1 MSPHHSQTK
10 PNHQNNYLPTPR
22 PTQSSHPMSTPRTAA
37 PNACL
42 LAVLLIVRSASGV
55 SFTFHYPPK
64 PQIDAS
70 PSPSPSSR
78 PPHVPHASG
87 GPAHPATAYT
97 DSDSHSHSGTSNSD
111 GGSSGDEDDD
121 RQSRTTLQDL
131 GAAVFP
137 GAARTATERSD
148 SGSRTQSY
156 AGGGHKRR
164 NRKEE
169 GEEGR
174 KEGAEEGVE
183 PPWETVLGFRAD
195 FLAGLLAPKASM
207 CRTRF
212 EMTVDDVVFLGFPLH
227 VRPDG
232 TWRKKKKRRRGSG
245 DEEGNDEEEEEEE
258 ENESREGS
266 KMEEQGREV
275 EQNGHEK
282 QVNGNGEN
290 REAEKGHVNDQGHNH
305 DEKDDDEHN
314 STTGGGM
321 SMFHV
326 VFVLNPP
333 ELEYHF
339 RTQEIFDY
347 VVKRFARALKY
358 EQAKDGYVWRE
369 AGKINTLREKAV
381 QEGLFI

>member
-1 MSPHHSQTK
+1 
-10 PNHQNNYLPTPR
+10 
-22 PTQSSHPMSTPRTAA
+22 MSTPRTIT

-42 LAVLLIVRSASGV
+42 LAVLLIVRSTSGV
-55 SFTFHYPPK
+55 SFAFHYPPK

-70 PSPSPSSR
+70 PSTSSLSR
-78 PPHVPHASG
+78 SHAPHSSG

-97 DSDSHSHSGTSNSD
+97 DSDSHSHSGTSNTD
-111 GGSSGDEDDD
+111 GSSGDEDDD
-121 RQSRTTLQDL
+121 RQSRTTLQDI
-131 GAAVFP
+131 GVATIP
-137 GAARTATERSD
+137 GAGRTATERSD

-156 AGGGHKRR
+156 AGGGHRR
-164 NRKEE
+164 RIRKEE
-169 GEEGR
+169 EEGER
-174 KEGAEEGVE
+174 KEGAESGGD

-232 TWRKKKKRRRGSG
+232 TWRRRKKRRRESG
-245 DEEGNDEEEEEEE
+245 GAEEVDEGEEEYEGEEGDGEGVEAGEETAGVEEEE
-258 ENESREGS
+258 RDT
-266 KMEEQGREV
+266 
-275 EQNGHEK
+275 EQNGYENE
-282 QVNGNGEN
+282 VNGNGVNGEP
-290 REAEKGHVNDQGHNH
+290 EEGHGNNQDHSE
-305 DEKDDDEHN
+305 DEKDDDEHS
-314 STTGGGM
+314 STAGGGM

-369 AGKINTLREKAV
+369 AGKINALREKAV
-381 QEGLFI
+381 QEGLFTCPPLRFYPTEGH

>member
-1 MSPHHSQTK
+1 
-10 PNHQNNYLPTPR
+10 
-22 PTQSSHPMSTPRTAA
+22 MSTPRTVT

-64 PQIDAS
+64 PQIDSS
-70 PSPSPSSR
+70 PSTSSR
-78 PPHVPHASG
+78 PHAPHASG

-111 GGSSGDEDDD
+111 GGSTNDEDDD
-121 RQSRTTLQDL
+121 RQSRTTLQDA
-131 GAAVFP
+131 GAATVP
-137 GAARTATERSD
+137 GTGRTATERSD
-148 SGSRTQSY
+148 SGSQTQSY
-156 AGGGHKRR
+156 AGGGHRR
-164 NRKEE
+164 RGRKEE
-169 GEEGR
+169 EEEGR
-174 KEGAEEGVE
+174 KEGAESGED

-232 TWRKKKKRRRGSG
+232 TWRKKKKRRRGSE
-245 DEEGNDEEEEEEE
+245 EEGEEG
-258 ENESREGS
+258 EGV
-266 KMEEQGREV
+266 EAGGETIEV
-275 EQNGHEK
+275 KDDDGEAEQNGYEK
-282 QVNGNGEN
+282 EENGNGESE
-290 REAEKGHVNDQGHNH
+290 EAEKEHDNDQDHNH
-305 DEKDDDEHN
+305 EKDDDEHS
-314 STTGGGM
+314 STAGGGM
-321 SMFHV
+321 SMFHM

>member
-1 MSPHHSQTK
+1 MT
-10 PNHQNNYLPTPR
+10 
-22 PTQSSHPMSTPRTAA
+22 
-37 PNACL
+37 
-42 LAVLLIVRSASGV
+42 
-55 SFTFHYPPK
+55 
-64 PQIDAS
+64 
-70 PSPSPSSR
+70 
-78 PPHVPHASG
+78 VP
-87 GPAHPATAYT
+87 
-97 DSDSHSHSGTSNSD
+97 GT
-111 GGSSGDEDDD
+111 G
-121 RQSRTTLQDL
+121 
-131 GAAVFP
+131 
-137 GAARTATERSD
+137 RTATERSD

-156 AGGGHKRR
+156 AGGGHRR
-164 NRKEE
+164 RSRKEE
-169 GEEGR
+169 EEEGR
-174 KEGAEEGVE
+174 KEGAESGGE

-245 DEEGNDEEEEEEE
+245 EEDEEEEGDG
-258 ENESREGS
+258 EGAEAEGETVEV
-266 KMEEQGREV
+266 KEQDGEAK
-275 EQNGHEK
+275 QNGYEK
-282 QVNGNGEN
+282 EENGNGES
-290 REAEKGHVNDQGHNH
+290 EDAEKDHGNDQDHDNDKNH
-305 DEKDDDEHN
+305 SNDEKDDDEHS
-314 STTGGGM
+314 STAGEGM